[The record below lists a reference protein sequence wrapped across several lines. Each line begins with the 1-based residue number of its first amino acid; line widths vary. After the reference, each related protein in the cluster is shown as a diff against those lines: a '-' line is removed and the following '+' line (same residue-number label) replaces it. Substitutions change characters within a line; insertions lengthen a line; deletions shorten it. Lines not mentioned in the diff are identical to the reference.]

1 MRIPA
6 EYASG
11 HLSEA
16 RVCEIEP
23 GSDPRWDEFV
33 AGHPDGLVYQH
44 SAWLRCLQAE
54 YDRAPIGL
62 GTEDAEGLLTGILPL
77 VETRGVPLLRRSETL
92 GPRLSS
98 LPRTPVA
105 GPLARDGAAAAALLQ
120 AAVERAR
127 DRPGMRLQVKRER
140 ADLDGVA
147 GEVGGAAWR
156 ESYVL
161 ALPDDPEAL
170 RFGNS
175 RNHGRIKWAVNKA
188 AKEGVRVRIARDVAD
203 IHAWYPLY
211 LRTMREVVVPPR
223 PLRLFEAMWRE
234 LAPTDLMRLYVAER
248 EGDGMIAGSI
258 VLGLGRTAFYAFNGR
273 LRSALALRPN
283 EVLQWE
289 AIHDACRRGFERY
302 DLGEVTAGDAGLA
315 EFKRKWGADEV
326 LLHRYYYPPPDPHA
340 NGDGDGGG
348 GVVKRALTAAW
359 PRLPL
364 GTTRVAGDLAYRWL

>member
-1 MRIPA
+1 VRIPA

-33 AGHPDGLVYQH
+33 AGHPHGLVYQH

-62 GTEDAEGLLTGILPL
+62 CTVDADGRLTGILPL

-98 LPRTPVA
+98 LPRTPIA
-105 GPLARDGAAAAALLQ
+105 GPLAHDGADAAALLKV
-120 AAVERAR
+120 AVERTR
-127 DRPGMRLQVKRER
+127 GRRLEVKRGS
-140 ADLDGVA
+140 ADLDDLVEG
-147 GEVGGAAWR
+147 VGGVTWR

-161 ALPDDPEAL
+161 ALPDDPDAV

-175 RNHGRIKWAVNKA
+175 RNHGRIKWAVNKGT
-188 AKEGVRVRIARDVAD
+188 KEGVRVRIADDVAD
-203 IHAWYPLY
+203 IRAWYPLY

-223 PLRLFEAMWRE
+223 PLRLFEAMWSE
-234 LAPTDLMRLYVAER
+234 LAPNDLMRLYVAER

-258 VLGLGRTAFYAFNGR
+258 VLGLGRTTFYAFNGR

-315 EFKRKWGADEV
+315 EFKRKWGAEEV
-326 LLHRYYYPPPDPHA
+326 LLHRYYYPPPDA
-340 NGDGDGGG
+340 RADGDGDGRD
-348 GVVKRALTAAW
+348 GVVKRTLTAVW

-364 GTTRVAGDLAYRWL
+364 GTTRLAGDLAYRWL